1 MHLKSQHQQ
10 DLVLLAK
17 TGDDAGWMAQEHNGQ
32 DASDEIDEAEKRQM
46 NALARDNE
54 ELAER
59 CRVGGLIV
67 APESFEHAVCT
78 HCDL

>member
-17 TGDDAGWMAQEHNGQ
+17 TGDDGGWVARDGDGG

-59 CRVGGLIV
+59 CRVSNLLEKRKI
-67 APESFEHAVCT
+67 
-78 HCDL
+78 